1 MPLVHRPRSTCI
13 TSWKRPP
20 AGLTAPGAW
29 ARGTAPTSE
38 ARRTWSEL
46 WETSQRQSACSPC
59 ADFGIRERPRGHAS
73 GNAPRREI
81 LDRSG
86 ASASVNDAL
95 RHGSTIPTTA
105 LAATRGP
112 PGTEP
117 PHPRVRQK
125 PRSRLRHLDS
135 GQEGTKRSAGPGHSW
150 RIRCD
155 RHRSFAG
162 KRQSGRPGFPTA
174 RSAVGPVTTARQHC
188 AHLGS

>member
-117 PHPRVRQK
+117 YGKNH
-125 PRSRLRHLDS
+125 
-135 GQEGTKRSAGPGHSW
+135 GPGCGTWTLAKEEPNARPDPATVGASDATAIGHLRANGNPVGRVS
-150 RIRCD
+150 
-155 RHRSFAG
+155 
-162 KRQSGRPGFPTA
+162 RQPGALLA
-174 RSAVGPVTTARQHC
+174 R
-188 AHLGS
+188 